1 MLPHELRAVFV
12 PFIAHSIRNYA
23 ATYAYVLF
31 DKCQHDVNNL
41 CAESS
46 TVRSALFAPPIGS
59 FGFTVSS
66 AGRTHLLGHIPPSSP
81 RQCVQSPREVHA
93 ALHENFRTWGSQWVS
108 STILLHSACTANLRS
123 YSAMY
128 EYRCA
133 VLTRMPVSKT
143 ALQVTS
149 VDHNNTWSSYSCSS
163 SELLP

>member
-66 AGRTHLLGHIPPSSP
+66 AGRTHLLGDIPPSSP

-93 ALHENFRTWGSQWVS
+93 ALHENFRTWGVTMGEFHHTATHSMHCQPSQLQCNVRVP
-108 STILLHSACTANLRS
+108 LRS
-123 YSAMY
+123 ADKDA
-128 EYRCA
+128 C
-133 VLTRMPVSKT
+133 VQTRIASD
-143 ALQVTS
+143 Q
-149 VDHNNTWSSYSCSS
+149 C
-163 SELLP
+163 